1 MKVKIIKE
9 ITEYSIGQIIDLKND
24 EAEILINSGNAARAS
39 WQEVARSALVMP
51 KFLNKIVKK

>member
-1 MKVKIIKE
+1 MKVKITKE
-9 ITEYSIGQIIDLKND
+9 TAGYSVGQIIDLKSD
-24 EAEILINSGNAARAS
+24 EAEILISNGSAIRAS